1 MRGCE
6 GGGGV
11 DLEMGGGVGGNP
23 FQINFGTPKD
33 TQKTFQLSMSQNYL
47 TIVFR
52 NWHKIKHYFF
62 DLKLKIF

>member
-6 GGGGV
+6 GGGQIWKWGV
-11 DLEMGGGVGGNP
+11 VGGNP
-23 FQINFGTPKD
+23 FQSNFGTPKD
-33 TQKTFQLSMSQNYL
+33 TQKNFQLSMSQNYL

-62 DLKLKIF
+62 DSKLKIF